1 MLKVQRQLVAILMG
15 VEMLEQS
22 EHKSLSRAPDN
33 VKARD
38 RVSRLIQTALGPV
51 EHREKG
57 HAVLVQPA
65 SNHVDRLSNVSFGPP
80 ARPDIVLA
88 QFAVRDPISQRKI
101 DAVFDTRALLL
112 GRADHED

>member
-22 EHKSLSRAPDN
+22 EHKSLSRAPDY

-38 RVSRLIQTALGPV
+38 RVSGLIQTALGPV

-57 HAVLVQPA
+57 HAALVQPA
-65 SNHVDRLSNVSFGPP
+65 PDHVERLSDVSFRPP
-80 ARPDIVLA
+80 AWPDIVLA
-88 QFAVRDPISQRKI
+88 QLPVRDPISQRK
-101 DAVFDTRALLL
+101 
-112 GRADHED
+112 